1 MNIVIKVKFYS
12 GNTSNFPGAECRYQV
27 KTTAVNSVCV
37 NLLGSC
43 MQLQW
48 INLPRGFSLVKDYAN
63 DFLNKISLELS

>member
-27 KTTAVNSVCV
+27 NTTAVNSVCV

-43 MQLQW
+43 MQLEW
-48 INLPRGFSLVKDYAN
+48 INLPSGFSLVKDYAY